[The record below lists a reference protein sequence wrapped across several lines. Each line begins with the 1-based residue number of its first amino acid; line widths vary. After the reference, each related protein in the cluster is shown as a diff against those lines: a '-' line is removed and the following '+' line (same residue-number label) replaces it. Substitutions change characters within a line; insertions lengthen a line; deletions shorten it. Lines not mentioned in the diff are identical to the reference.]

1 MHFRQTLAALTGLVL
16 SVVGAPAPI
25 DHNTTSGGKLK
36 NATNDEKRSLFD
48 TILPPLGNHNII
60 LPGAGLNVLIGSA
73 ISQLAR
79 IAELELAAL
88 IGSQFALAI
97 QLETIKTNIRI
108 NHFRAQF
115 PHVVCSLRYYSSVLL
130 TSSPQNCVIICVTN
144 VLDQRDPNNI
154 NNRYLL
160 NQLRIDNGF
169 PDKELLI
176 MVTDSQQMTIVP
188 TPTPVTDFSQNPV
201 NSVIPDLNLSPIINN
216 NNNNL
221 TQADILS
228 SSLTDTTA
236 SLESESTLFPTATTL
251 PDNTNN
257 AAQPTSSPISPSPT
271 QQPASSLDLG
281 SLIQPTPSPQPRGN
295 SPRQINLVNLPAD
308 LSSLPNNDN
317 LDFTHLLSQPLLL
330 PFGITAPTFG
340 SSLGLVLA
348 DPAAIIMPG
357 QKEIFVDTLA
367 SLQSNCLAL
376 QLGLGNTGLGLGGVG
391 FDGQLFGSLE
401 ELIQAGVG
409 GLVGGGGRG
418 LNLGQPVIPPGV
430 IAANPDLAD
439 EGGVDLVT
447 TVTEELG
454 STETDTAT
462 LTDVLTGT
470 TTTAEDVAT
479 GTDTATVT
487 DGPTATETGV
497 ATSTEGEV
505 EETASAQ
512 ARVSRRRRA

>member
-1 MHFRQTLAALTGLVL
+1 
-16 SVVGAPAPI
+16 
-25 DHNTTSGGKLK
+25 
-36 NATNDEKRSLFD
+36 
-48 TILPPLGNHNII
+48 
-60 LPGAGLNVLIGSA
+60 
-73 ISQLAR
+73 
-79 IAELELAAL
+79 
-88 IGSQFALAI
+88 
-97 QLETIKTNIRI
+97 
-108 NHFRAQF
+108 
-115 PHVVCSLRYYSSVLL
+115 
-130 TSSPQNCVIICVTN
+130 
-144 VLDQRDPNNI
+144 
-154 NNRYLL
+154 
-160 NQLRIDNGF
+160 
-169 PDKELLI
+169 

-216 NNNNL
+216 NNNL
-221 TQADILS
+221 TQADTLS
-228 SSLTDTTA
+228 SSLTDTSA
-236 SLESESTLFPTATTL
+236 SLESESTLFPTTTTL

-317 LDFTHLLSQPLLL
+317 LDFTHLLNQSLLL
-330 PFGITAPTFG
+330 PFGITAPKFG

-348 DPAAIIMPG
+348 DPAAIILPG

-376 QLGLGNTGLGLGGVG
+376 QLGLGNTGLGLGGVR

-409 GLVGGGGRG
+409 GLVGGGGG

-454 STETDTAT
+454 STKTDTAT